1 MSGSGP
7 RALCSRFCISGP
19 PHQNP
24 DQNPP
29 SSFSTIP
36 IHFSASALTL
46 ADSLSGLTGCV
57 QPLCGDDDVGGCL
70 HSCALMVV
78 CAYVCVCLCA
88 RAGLYMRVCVC
99 RCVCVCVCVRRTP
112 RCMSASNTHDRK
124 CQPQKIFWDT
134 CRLVGW
140 CLWFI
145 GVWSS
150 LPPSC
155 SPACQVRDLYPGYN
169 CIIPR

>member
-99 RCVCVCVCVRRTP
+99 VQMCVCVCLCAQDSTVYVSFKHPRQKVSTP
-112 RCMSASNTHDRK
+112 EDFLGHL
-124 CQPQKIFWDT
+124 Q
-134 CRLVGW
+134 VGW
-140 CLWFI
+140 LVSVVHWCLE
-145 GVWSS
+145 
-150 LPPSC
+150 LPPPLLLPC
-155 SPACQVRDLYPGYN
+155 LPGQGL
-169 CIIPR
+169 ISRL